1 MCLGV
6 RSACLW
12 SAYVT
17 FDFIIVVAI
26 SVLSTVIFR
35 AASNAWF
42 HIEYLFV
49 VFFLYGLVATL
60 CSYVVSVFSKSQLAA
75 FAVAAG
81 GQA

>member
-1 MCLGV
+1 MFLGV

-12 SAYVT
+12 LAYVT

-26 SVLSTVIFR
+26 SVLSTVIYR

-49 VFFLYGLVATL
+49 VFFLYGLVAML
-60 CSYVVSVFSKSQLAA
+60 CSYVVSIFSKSQLAA